1 MPKKQQSEPD
11 KASVTDIQTSSKSIL
26 AQAAYF
32 ALSGLLATS
41 AVLIDANM
49 VAPLGD
55 EVLAGLGLSAGLY
68 GLFMALLFGL
78 GSAAQILLSQS
89 ADAESRASFYRR
101 LAYCLIIGL
110 GLCVILVL
118 LFRFNINFLVDWLAT
133 TSGVGFAAKRY
144 LSILLYGLPISFA
157 AYLLSLSFD
166 VRKQSSKELWGFAIE
181 IPLNLFLNSV
191 LIYGLFGFA
200 ARGIEGAAIAT
211 LCAQGARLVYLVWI
225 THQDLSKTSQWSRL
239 SWPSQQEQSL
249 FHQLMVPIAINVAAL
264 IAGAQAYNLL
274 FAQLP
279 YQEFAALALLVP
291 WLSIA
296 NVLGRGL
303 SLSATVSSAGLKPY
317 SPSLRDALSQIFAAL
332 KDFTPKLSLGFL
344 LVTMLVCA
352 LSLHVSGSVRLHF
365 LTLIP
370 LAFILVFIRT
380 ISVTLGAVL
389 RVIDQPQWVLR
400 IQLGL
405 QWGLGIPLLLVL
417 TLLFELPLVLALG
430 ILIAEEG
437 VRLLVLV
444 RRLQQY
450 RTVPVKFPT

>member
-1 MPKKQQSEPD
+1 MSNNRQSEPD
-11 KASVTDIQTSSKSIL
+11 NTSASSVKTSSKSIL

-55 EVLAGLGLSAGLY
+55 EILAGLGLSAGIY

-89 ADAESRASFYRR
+89 AGGDAQVTFYRR
-101 LAYCLIIGL
+101 LAYCLIVGL

-181 IPLNLFLNSV
+181 IPLNLVLNAI

-211 LCAQGARLVYLVWI
+211 LCAQGARLIYLVWI
-225 THQDLSKTSQWSRL
+225 TQQDLSKTSQWSRL
-239 SWPSQQEQSL
+239 SWPSQQERSL

-317 SPSLRDALSQIFAAL
+317 SPSLREALSQIFAAL
-332 KDFTPKLSLGFL
+332 RDFAPKLSLGFL

-352 LSLHVSGSVRLHF
+352 LSLHVSGGVRLHF

-389 RVIDQPQWVLR
+389 RVIDRPQWVLR
-400 IQLGL
+400 VQLGL
-405 QWGLGIPLLLVL
+405 QWGLGLPILLLL
-417 TLLFELPLVLALG
+417 TLMFELPLVLALS
-430 ILIAEEG
+430 ILVAEEG
-437 VRLLVLV
+437 IRLLVLAK
-444 RRLQQY
+444 RLQRH